1 MTKLKCSDFAKHVLN
16 TALWPKQEEILDE
29 YFGGGKT
36 HACWALGRR
45 SGKTLMASI
54 AAVYACFVLE
64 ASYKRRVRK
73 NEKWYI
79 VTIAND
85 QQQAKIALNNIR
97 QLVLDSPLGEE
108 ITRETATEIEIS
120 NGCVFQ
126 AIPASARASRGKAV
140 VMCVFDELAFQ
151 LEGDANR
158 GAKAIYDALSP
169 SIAQFGD
176 NGRILELSSP
186 WLTDGLFYEHFKEA
200 ESGEFPFM
208 QAKNIP
214 TWEINPNLPW
224 GCPFLEAEQKRDED
238 KFWTEYGARFRGNKS
253 SLLAPEIVEAAINK
267 ERGVLLPN
275 RQMMGKYVLALD
287 PARGGVGR
295 DEYVSCIVHFENET
309 LVVDKFHVFM
319 ADFEINGKKEVSIQ
333 AVEDW
338 IREHHK
344 IYQFDSI
351 VLDQF
356 NSSATIQSL
365 NTDFPIRELTWSV
378 STKMKAF
385 SKMKELFNAGL
396 VDIYP
401 HDRAIR
407 QLKNLNVLYRQSG
420 QWSVTGGKESG
431 VDDFCFALAAAILEA
446 SKEDDLHWLE
456 SLVR

>member
-1 MTKLKCSDFAKHVLN
+1 MKLKCSDFAKHVLN
-16 TALWPKQEEILDE
+16 TPLWPKQEEILDE
-29 YFGGGKT
+29 YFGGGKS

-64 ASYKRRVRK
+64 SSYKRKVRK

-97 QLVLDSPLGEE
+97 QLVLDSPLGTE

-186 WLTDGLFYEHFKEA
+186 WLTDGLFYQHFKEA

-214 TWEINPNLPW
+214 TWEINPLLPW
-224 GCPFLEAEQKRDED
+224 GCPFLQAEQKRDED

-253 SLLAPEIVEAAINK
+253 SLLASEIVDAAINK
-267 ERGVLLPN
+267 ERGMLLPD
-275 RQMMGKYVLALD
+275 RQIMGKLRNLSDGGDGPAGTIPSEETKRKIAEAGRGRKHTLESIRKISKAQLKDKNHMWGKTISQETRLKISNANKGLKRSDIARQNIAAGKCKYFCELID
-287 PARGGVGR
+287 PNGLVHQVQNLYQFSLENGLHCRLMR
-295 DEYVSCIVHFENET
+295 D
-309 LVVDKFHVFM
+309 LV
-319 ADFEINGKKEVSIQ
+319 NGKRNTYKGWTLQ
-333 AVEDW
+333 RVEFL
-338 IREHHK
+338 R
-344 IYQFDSI
+344 
-351 VLDQF
+351 
-356 NSSATIQSL
+356 
-365 NTDFPIRELTWSV
+365 
-378 STKMKAF
+378 
-385 SKMKELFNAGL
+385 
-396 VDIYP
+396 
-401 HDRAIR
+401 
-407 QLKNLNVLYRQSG
+407 
-420 QWSVTGGKESG
+420 
-431 VDDFCFALAAAILEA
+431 
-446 SKEDDLHWLE
+446 
-456 SLVR
+456 

>member
-16 TALWPKQEEILDE
+16 TPLWPKQEEILDE
-29 YFGGGKT
+29 YFGGGKS

-64 ASYKRRVRK
+64 SSYKRKVRK

-97 QLVLDSPLGEE
+97 QLVLDSPLGTE

-140 VMCVFDELAFQ
+140 VMCVFDELAFS

-200 ESGEFPFM
+200 ESGQFPFM

-224 GCPFLEAEQKRDED
+224 GCPFLDAEQKRDED

-253 SLLAPEIVEAAINK
+253 SLLAAEIVEAAINR
-267 ERGVLLPN
+267 ERGILLPD
-275 RQMMGKYVLALD
+275 RQIMGKYVLALD

-295 DEYVSCIVHFENET
+295 DEYVSC
-309 LVVDKFHVFM
+309 
-319 ADFEINGKKEVSIQ
+319 IQ

-365 NTDFPIRELTWSV
+365 SGDFPIRELTWSV

-401 HDRAIR
+401 HERAIR

-420 QWSVTGGKESG
+420 QWSVTGGKEVG
-431 VDDFCFALAAAILEA
+431 VDDFCFALAAAMLEA

>member
-1 MTKLKCSDFAKHVLN
+1 
-16 TALWPKQEEILDE
+16 
-29 YFGGGKT
+29 
-36 HACWALGRR
+36 
-45 SGKTLMASI
+45 
-54 AAVYACFVLE
+54 
-64 ASYKRRVRK
+64 
-73 NEKWYI
+73 
-79 VTIAND
+79 
-85 QQQAKIALNNIR
+85 
-97 QLVLDSPLGEE
+97 
-108 ITRETATEIEIS
+108 
-120 NGCVFQ
+120 
-126 AIPASARASRGKAV
+126 
-140 VMCVFDELAFQ
+140 
-151 LEGDANR
+151 
-158 GAKAIYDALSP
+158 
-169 SIAQFGD
+169 
-176 NGRILELSSP
+176 
-186 WLTDGLFYEHFKEA
+186 LTDGLFYEHFKEA

-214 TWEINPNLPW
+214 TWEINPLLPW
-224 GCPFLEAEQKRDED
+224 GCPFLQAEQKRDED

-253 SLLAPEIVEAAINK
+253 SLLASEIVDAAINK
-267 ERGVLLPN
+267 ERGILLPN
-275 RQMMGKYVLALD
+275 REFMGKYVLALD

-295 DEYVSCIVHFENET
+295 DEYVSCIVHFEKET

-401 HDRAIR
+401 HERAIR

-431 VDDFCFALAAAILEA
+431 VDDFCFALAAAMLEA
-446 SKEDDLHWLE
+446 SKDDDLHWLE

>member
-1 MTKLKCSDFAKHVLN
+1 MTKLSCSDFARHVLN
-16 TALWPKQEEILDE
+16 TPLWPKQEEILDE
-29 YFGGGKT
+29 YFGGEKS

-54 AAVYACFVLE
+54 AAAYACFVLE
-64 ASYKRRVRK
+64 SYYKRKIRK

-79 VTIAND
+79 ITVAND

-97 QLVLDSPLGEE
+97 QLVLDSPLGSE
-108 ITRETATEIEIS
+108 ITRETATEIEVS

-140 VMCVFDELAFQ
+140 VMCIFDELAFQ

-200 ESGEFPFM
+200 EGGEFPFM

-214 TWEINPNLPW
+214 TWEINPLLPW
-224 GCPFLEAEQKRDED
+224 GCPFLQAEQKRDED

-253 SLLAPEIVEAAINK
+253 SLLASEIVDAAINK

-275 RQMMGKYVLALD
+275 REFMGKYVLALD

-295 DEYVSCIVHFENET
+295 DEYVSCIVHFDKET
-309 LVVDKFHVFM
+309 MVVDKFHVFM

-401 HDRAIR
+401 HERAIR

-431 VDDFCFALAAAILEA
+431 VDDFCFALAAAMLEA

>member
-1 MTKLKCSDFAKHVLN
+1 MARLTCAEFSKHVLK
-16 TALWPKQEEILDE
+16 TELWPKQQQILNE
-29 YFGGGKT
+29 YFSGGKT
-36 HACWALGRR
+36 HAVWALGRR
-45 SGKTLMASI
+45 AGKTLMASI
-54 AAVYACFVLE
+54 AAAYACFILE
-64 ASYKRRVRK
+64 SHYKNKVRK

-85 QQQAKIALNNIR
+85 QQQSKISLNNIR
-97 QLVLDSPLGEE
+97 QLILDSPLGGE

-140 VMCVFDELAFQ
+140 VMCIFDELAFQ

-158 GAKAIYDALSP
+158 GAKAIYQALSP
-169 SIAQFGD
+169 SIAQFGSH
-176 NGRILELSSP
+176 GRILELSSP

-200 ESGEFPFM
+200 ESGDFPFM

-214 TWEINPNLPW
+214 TWEINPTLPW

-253 SLLAPEIVEAAINK
+253 SLLATEVIDAAINK
-267 ERGVLLPN
+267 DRNILLPS
-275 RQMMGKYVLALD
+275 REFMGKYVLALD

-295 DEYVSCIVHFENET
+295 DEYIACIVHFDHAS
-309 LVVDKFHVFM
+309 LIVDKFHAFA

-344 IYQFDSI
+344 TYQFDSI

-365 NTDFPIRELTWSV
+365 SADFPIRELTWSV

-401 HDRAIR
+401 HTQAIK

-420 QWSVTGGKESG
+420 QWSVTGGKEIG
-431 VDDFCFALAAAILEA
+431 VDDYCFALAAAILEA
-446 SKEDDLHWLE
+446 SKDDDLNWLE
-456 SLVR
+456 GLIR